1 MANPP
6 PIPPTNRWQVEQTS
20 LLWNSW
26 VVFDV
31 DALRS
36 PRTSAAAVTVDKSS
50 HGYDM
55 DVDTLRL
62 LRVPSPRV
70 PPINAHFPWIAVQK
84 RRLVWGGDLNNSLP
98 SVLLFIIRYLLK
110 NRTRNSFSTREIC
123 FYFVFFLYFWLCC
136 LCKFFHCLEWL
147 CLGRIGA
154 NLGVTVYLKVD
165 WIINISNY
173 ILKLKFDSPEHYK

>member
-1 MANPP
+1 MLMLCDPP
-6 PIPPTNRWQVEQTS
+6 VPLPLPWQLISRHMDTTWTWIPYACSEFLLPEFRPLTPT
-20 LLWNSW
+20 
-26 VVFDV
+26 
-31 DALRS
+31 
-36 PRTSAAAVTVDKSS
+36 
-50 HGYDM
+50 
-55 DVDTLRL
+55 
-62 LRVPSPRV
+62 
-70 PPINAHFPWIAVQK
+70 FPGLQCRNVAWS
-84 RRLVWGGDLNNSLP
+84 GGDLNNSLP